1 MNKQSRLRIG
11 ALSAMFAALI
21 IVTTAYIKIP
31 APLGYVHIGDSMVY
45 LAAAILPFPFNFLA
59 VAVGGATADLLA
71 GYPQWA
77 LPTAI
82 IKALNALP
90 FFLIRFTLKSSPKL
104 NKIINLQNLLMLIPT
119 TIITL
124 GGYFAANAL
133 MYDVGAAVAELLP
146 NLFQAFIGGVVFV
159 AAGLSLD
166 AVKFK
171 SKILHRER
179 AIAERRLYASCEL
192 CGVAFRF
199 SVGLLS
205 RPRIDSAS
213 ILPQKA
219 DRFLIEPVG
228 FSLSALFF
236 PDVRQVK
243 AHVEQHFDLF
253 IVDAAVQGNGDPLVL
268 AHVIGGEKTGSASQ
282 RADQQGFAFQIDDIY
297 HTAAL

>member
-1 MNKQSRLRIG
+1 MNRQSRLRIG

-31 APLGYVHIGDSMVY
+31 APLGYVHMGDSMVY
-45 LAAAILPFPFNFLA
+45 LAAAILRCPFNFLA

-171 SKILHRER
+171 SKILSSGKGYR
-179 AIAERRLYASCEL
+179 
-192 CGVAFRF
+192 
-199 SVGLLS
+199 
-205 RPRIDSAS
+205 
-213 ILPQKA
+213 
-219 DRFLIEPVG
+219 
-228 FSLSALFF
+228 
-236 PDVRQVK
+236 
-243 AHVEQHFDLF
+243 
-253 IVDAAVQGNGDPLVL
+253 
-268 AHVIGGEKTGSASQ
+268 
-282 RADQQGFAFQIDDIY
+282 
-297 HTAAL
+297 